1 MMRLGMPTGLN
12 RPVMEHLARTTI
24 AAMFSLYAA
33 ELCKLPNAYWAAITT
48 LIVMQSTF
56 GATLTVSGQRFV
68 GTAVGAVAG
77 ALLAAHFAPGVVVFG
92 AGVFA
97 IGVVCALLH
106 LDRPAAALAGVTLA
120 LVLLVA
126 GAEPAWAI
134 AVHRFI
140 EVSLGIGVALLATK
154 LWPEKAIGSP
164 ETP

>member
-1 MMRLGMPTGLN
+1 MRLGMPNGLN
-12 RPVMEHLARTTI
+12 RVAMEHLARTTI
-24 AAMFSLYAA
+24 AAMASLYAA
-33 ELCKLPNAYWAAITT
+33 QLCKLPNAYWAAITT

-68 GTAVGAVAG
+68 GTAVGALAG
-77 ALLAAHFAPGVVVFG
+77 ALLASRFGPGVLVFG

-97 IGVVCALLH
+97 IGVVCTLLH
-106 LDRPAAALAGVTLA
+106 LDRPASALAGVTLA

-126 GAEPAWAI
+126 RTDSAWAI
-134 AVHRFI
+134 AAHRFL

-154 LWPEKAIGSP
+154 LWPERAVGAA

>member
-1 MMRLGMPTGLN
+1 MPAGLN
-12 RPVMEHLARTTI
+12 RLVMEHLARTTV
-24 AAMFSLYAA
+24 AAMAALYAA
-33 ELCKLPNAYWAAITT
+33 ELCKLPNAYWAAIST

-77 ALLAAHFAPGVVVFG
+77 ALLASRFGPSVFVFG

-97 IGVVCALLH
+97 IGVVCALLR

-120 LVLLVA
+120 LVLLVS

-134 AVHRFI
+134 ALHRFT
-140 EVSLGIGVALLATK
+140 EVSLGIGVALLATA
-154 LWPEKAIGSP
+154 LWPERAIGSP